1 MVEQQV
7 VGLKAEGSTP
17 SIHPV
22 IKEFIT
28 APSKHVHAK
37 HRTIYAI
44 SQILTN
50 SWGTRTQLPISVGL
64 QNNPLRCN
72 SQNPFFTN
80 FLENEFKFTGIKSSI
95 FDIRASQHTLKP
107 SVPLTAHKEKD
118 MLALFKIFIKLNV
131 VSANTLTVPH
141 ASFRLYFIQN
151 TRGGASIASL
161 PKLFNRWKSAY
172 YLIYNLYYYRI
183 DVLTFSPSFFKNEVL
198 SLNWQDLYKFKYIW
212 RYTRPFLTLKSNKI
226 TNHAEFVFRRL
237 RLLGLSIGL
246 VTDILYHHKTI
257 YYLRRSTFYSIGLVP
272 SIYHIN
278 SVDFAIPTTYESILM
293 QIFFVKFLTRTRQ
306 TALAVR
312 HTELKALWDLRTQ

>member
-1 MVEQQV
+1 
-7 VGLKAEGSTP
+7 
-17 SIHPV
+17 V

-28 APSKHVHAK
+28 APSKHTHTK
-37 HRTIYAI
+37 HEVVYAI
-44 SQILTN
+44 SQILNN
-50 SWGTRTQLPISVGL
+50 SWGTHIQQPITVGAQSHPL
-64 QNNPLRCN
+64 QRNG
-72 SQNPFFTN
+72 QNPFFTN
-80 FLENEFKFTGIKSSI
+80 FLENEFKFTGLKSSI
-95 FDIRASQHTLKP
+95 FDIRTPQHTLKP

-118 MLALFKIFIKLNV
+118 MLALFKVFIKLNV

-151 TRGGASIASL
+151 TRGGASITSL

-237 RLLGLSIGL
+237 RLLGLSVGL

-312 HTELKALWDLRTQ
+312 HTELKALWGSRIQ